1 MLATRTRVRSGAAP
15 MAGPGIWRPGGGM
28 IVGKETGTLNRKLLA
43 FAATLVLVGA
53 ACGSAASPS
62 PAATAGGSQPAT
74 SANPT
79 TAAPVT
85 LTLWHNYGTEANA
98 KVTEALVKAY
108 TTANPNVT
116 INVVSQPADNYFALL
131 KTAAIG
137 SSGPDLM
144 TMWTGLFALQNQSY
158 LEPLNKYIPADTLKK
173 FTGIDWCSKGLSV
186 DQGAICVTLDMQH
199 YNGFYNKDLF
209 AQAGITSFPTNWDEF
224 MAACAKL
231 KAAGILPMAYGTGG
245 QALNAGFYPY
255 YDLSY
260 LMMYLP
266 VGRLAEALQ
275 RQAPV
280 DRPGDRGPARPS
292 GRRSRPRATRTP
304 TSSPTPT
311 RSRSSRPGKAAMTL
325 EGSWD
330 FKEFHDK
337 MGDKVGVFVPPFTN
351 TPAKGVVEFP
361 GDGFGVTNYSQHKAE
376 AAAFLAWLVT
386 PDAQKIIADGG
397 LIPVV
402 AGTSASEPL
411 ANAMLDFAGTQ
422 GYTRYPMIDNV
433 IQPEVTDV
441 ATKVLNA
448 ILAGTMSPQ
457 DATKAMADALSQ
469 LPADRRGDTATS
481 RPRAGDRA
489 CHRLRTAAGLRLSS
503 PS

>member
-1 MLATRTRVRSGAAP
+1 M
-15 MAGPGIWRPGGGM
+15 
-28 IVGKETGTLNRKLLA
+28 NRKLLA
-43 FAATLVLVGA
+43 FAATLAIVGA
-53 ACGSAASPS
+53 ACGSASSPS
-62 PAATAGGSQPAT
+62 PAATAAGSQPVT
-74 SANPT
+74 SASPT

-98 KVTEALVKAY
+98 KVTDALVKAY

-131 KTAAIG
+131 KTAAIAG
-137 SSGPDLM
+137 SGPDLM
-144 TMWTGLFALQNQSY
+144 TMWTGLFALQNQGY
-158 LEPLNKYIPADTLKK
+158 LEPLNSYIPTATLKK
-173 FTGIDWCSKGLSV
+173 FTGIDWCSKGLSL

-209 AQAGITSFPTNWDEF
+209 AQAGITTFPTNWDEF
-224 MAACAKL
+224 MAASAKL
-231 KAAGILPMAYGTGG
+231 KAKGILPLAYGTGG

-266 VGRLAEALQ
+266 VADWQKLYSGKLPWTDPAIVAQLKKWGSLKTQGYTNSDVLTNTDSVAQFEA
-275 RQAPV
+275 
-280 DRPGDRGPARPS
+280 
-292 GRRSRPRATRTP
+292 
-304 TSSPTPT
+304 
-311 RSRSSRPGKAAMTL
+311 GKAAMTL

-337 MGDKVGVFVPPFTN
+337 MGDKVGVFVPPFTD
-351 TPAKGVVEFP
+351 TQAKGVVEFP
-361 GDGFGVTNYSQHKAE
+361 GDGFGVTSYSKHKAD

-402 AGTSASEPL
+402 AGQAASEPL
-411 ANAMLDFAGTQ
+411 ANAMLDFAAKQ

-433 IQPEVTDV
+433 LQPEVTDV

-448 ILAGTMSPQ
+448 ILAGTMSAE
-457 DATKAMADALSQ
+457 DATKAMANALSQ
-469 LPADRRGDTATS
+469 LPADRRGDTYTA
-481 RPRAGDRA
+481 P
-489 CHRLRTAAGLRLSS
+489 AAGG
-503 PS
+503 

>member
-1 MLATRTRVRSGAAP
+1 
-15 MAGPGIWRPGGGM
+15 
-28 IVGKETGTLNRKLLA
+28 LNRKLLA
-43 FAATLVLVGA
+43 LAATLVLVGA
-53 ACGSAASPS
+53 ACGAASSPS
-62 PAATAGGSQPAT
+62 PAATAAGSQPAT

-116 INVVSQPADNYFALL
+116 INIVSQPADNYFALL
-131 KTAAIG
+131 KTAAIAG
-137 SSGPDLM
+137 SGPDLM

-158 LEPLNKYIPADTLKK
+158 LEPLNSYIPADTLKK

-231 KAAGILPMAYGTGG
+231 KAKGILPMAYGTGG

-266 VGRLAEALQ
+266 VTDWQKLYSGKLPWTDPAIVAQLTKWGSLKTQGYTNSDVLTNTDSVAQFEA
-275 RQAPV
+275 
-280 DRPGDRGPARPS
+280 
-292 GRRSRPRATRTP
+292 
-304 TSSPTPT
+304 
-311 RSRSSRPGKAAMTL
+311 GKAAMTL

-337 MGDKVGVFVPPFTN
+337 MGDKVGVFVPPFSSTK
-351 TPAKGVVEFP
+351 AKGVVEFP
-361 GDGFGVTNYSQHKAE
+361 GDGFGVTSYSQHKAD
-376 AAAFLAWLVT
+376 AAAFLAWLAT

-402 AGTSASEPL
+402 AGTPATEPL

-422 GYTRYPMIDNV
+422 GYARYPMIDNV
-433 IQPEVTDV
+433 LQPEVTDV
-441 ATKVLNA
+441 ATRVLNA
-448 ILAGTMSPQ
+448 ILAGTMSAD
-457 DATKAMADALSQ
+457 DATKAMANALSQ
-469 LPADRRGDTATS
+469 LPADRRGDTYTA
-481 RPRAGDRA
+481 P
-489 CHRLRTAAGLRLSS
+489 AAGG
-503 PS
+503 